1 MPPPIPPRSNRE
13 KDVGAAHG
21 SNICHVSTTYIG
33 GAAPEMSPGHASE
46 PNDFKIAPSSK
57 QNLDDEVTIGNQSTH
72 SSQISVTNKQKQP
85 QPIKQT
91 GLQLKI
97 SVNSSSNSS
106 YPSPNSAPILA
117 KKHTISKVPSQSAIG
132 SSSNN
137 KDELRSS
144 RRSKDGPKIKK
155 LRDLLLADSD
165 VESS

>member
-1 MPPPIPPRSNRE
+1 VPPPIPPRSNRE
-13 KDVGAAHG
+13 KDIGAQG
-21 SNICHVSTTYIG
+21 SSICHVSTTYIG
-33 GAAPEMSPGHASE
+33 GSAPEMSPGHTSE

-57 QNLDDEVTIGNQSTH
+57 HNLDDEVTIGNQSTH
-72 SSQISVTNKQKQP
+72 SSQVSVTNKQKQP
-85 QPIKQT
+85 QQIKQT

-117 KKHTISKVPSQSAIG
+117 KKQTISKVPSQSSIG

>member
-13 KDVGAAHG
+13 KDVGAQG

-33 GAAPEMSPGHASE
+33 GSAPEMSPGPE

-57 QNLDDEVTIGNQSTH
+57 HNLDDEVTIGNQSTH
-72 SSQISVTNKQKQP
+72 SSQVSVTNKQKQP
-85 QPIKQT
+85 QQIKQT

-117 KKHTISKVPSQSAIG
+117 KKHTISKVPSQSSIG

-137 KDELRSS
+137 KDELRGS

>member
-1 MPPPIPPRSNRE
+1 M
-13 KDVGAAHG
+13 G
-21 SNICHVSTTYIG
+21 NICHVSTTYIG
-33 GAAPEMSPGHASE
+33 GSAPEMSPGHVAE

-72 SSQISVTNKQKQP
+72 SSQVSVTNKIKQP
-85 QPIKQT
+85 

-117 KKHTISKVPSQSAIG
+117 KKHTLSKVPSQSAIG

-155 LRDLLLADSD
+155 LRDLLLADIISL
-165 VESS
+165 VHYNTISNNSKE